1 MMRRGGD
8 RAGDDVTIGLKA
20 TLSAAE
26 ANSGAVLYSRRD
38 MSGGGS
44 GTVYREAVF
53 RCEDNGADS
62 DWWWNSL

>member
-1 MMRRGGD
+1 M
-8 RAGDDVTIGLKA
+8 TIGLKA

-53 RCEDNGADS
+53 RCEDNGEDS